1 MFLRKTMTKKLFK
14 AAAKSENLRVGMNY
28 DNQYVVYGTSWMIN
42 VELDRAPNWFKSL
55 LVEHAGKLP
64 ENPGDLYEV
73 FSDGSYQMG
82 ILTEFYD
89 ISNYKGT
96 AYGITPVII
105 EDQHIPVR
113 ITQNKTTH
121 VLYGMHNIWLDLIDL
136 SEIDANVENAPFGP
150 IVTTSGL
157 WIWKN
162 DTTSIAVM
170 AGAKLDRIQ
179 DIVDVLSERSDEL
192 WQSQY

>member
-14 AAAKSENLRVGMNY
+14 AAAKSENLKVGMNY
-28 DNQYVVYGTSWMIN
+28 DNQYVVHGGSWLIN
-42 VELDRAPNWFKSL
+42 VSVDRAQNWFKSL
-55 LVEHAGKLP
+55 IVEHAGKLP
-64 ENPGDLYEV
+64 ESPGDLYEV
-73 FSDGSYQMG
+73 FPDGSYQMG
-82 ILTEFYD
+82 ILTEYYS
-89 ISNYKGT
+89 IGNYKGT
-96 AYGITPVII
+96 AYNITPVII
-105 EDQHIPVR
+105 EDQHMLVR
-113 ITQNKTTH
+113 IMQDTKTN
-121 VLYGMHNIWLDLIDL
+121 VLYGMCNHWFDLIDL

-150 IVTTSGL
+150 IVTTSGS

-179 DIVDVLSERSDEL
+179 GIVDALSERGDDL